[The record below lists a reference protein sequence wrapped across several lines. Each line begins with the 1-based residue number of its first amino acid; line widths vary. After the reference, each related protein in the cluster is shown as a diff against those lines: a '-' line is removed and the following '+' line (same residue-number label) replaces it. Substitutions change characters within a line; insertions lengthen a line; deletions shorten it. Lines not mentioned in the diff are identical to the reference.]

1 MNKKQIRKR
10 KKWPWVLGGL
20 ILVIVAAV
28 VLLPSLM
35 PATLISNAVGVAVV
49 KGSIA
54 ETVVGTGALEER
66 EDEEPDET
74 IVQVPVGIKID
85 KVYFESDDDV
95 IAGDVLATVD
105 PLSLQQR
112 IAAVQS
118 EIAALDMQIYRS
130 KDDTDDE
137 YIRTGVSGRIK
148 KIYTEKGD
156 TVRDVMSDYGSLML
170 ISISG
175 RMAVDIETTADLSA
189 GDEVTVV
196 LENGSA
202 KTGEVAQIISG
213 GYTITLT
220 DNGPKL
226 GEAVEVLDKDK
237 NALGS
242 GTLYIEQQ
250 LAVTGTT
257 GTVKTV
263 HVSENEK
270 VSRNRK
276 LITLDNVPSTADYRQ
291 MLADRTALVDMLN
304 TLFALSETHSIYA
317 TAGGT
322 VLNIFVFE
330 DTVTAA
336 SAGGSE
342 QSGSSGDSLL
352 MDAFTI
358 KQADDAEVVFAIEV
372 DELDI
377 LSIQIDQEV
386 DLVFNALPDR
396 QFTGTISDIATESNS
411 QSGVA
416 KYTVEVSLT
425 KDESMRLGMNATA
438 TINIS
443 NKDDILT
450 LPMEALQ
457 EFGNNIFVFTQRD
470 EQTGE
475 LMGMKP
481 VETGV
486 SDGMFV
492 EIVSGL
498 SEGEMV
504 FFTPKT
510 SDSGPMF
517 MTAGAMP
524 IGGGPQGVR
533 QSGGDPQGRPVE
545 QGGGP
550 QTQQGGGGR

>member
-1 MNKKQIRKR
+1 MNKKQIGRR

-20 ILVIVAAV
+20 VLIIAAAV
-28 VLLPSLM
+28 VFLPSLM
-35 PATLISNAVGVAVV
+35 PATIVSNAVGVAVI

-54 ETVVGTGALEER
+54 ETVVGTGILEER
-66 EDEEPDET
+66 EDEEPDEV

-85 KVYFESDDDV
+85 KVNVDSDDD
-95 IAGDVLATVD
+95 IAKGDVMATVD
-105 PLSLQQR
+105 PLSVQQR
-112 IAAVQS
+112 IASVQS
-118 EIAALDMQIYRS
+118 EIASLDAQIYRS
-130 KDDTDDE
+130 KDDTDEE
-137 YIRTGVSGRIK
+137 YVRAGVSGRVK
-148 KIYTEKGD
+148 KIYAEKGD
-156 TVRDVMSDYGSLML
+156 TVRDVMSDYGLLML
-170 ISISG
+170 LSISG
-175 RMAVDIETTADLSA
+175 KMAVDIETTAELSV

-196 LENGSA
+196 LENGST
-202 KTGEVAQIISG
+202 KTGKVAQIISG
-213 GYTITLT
+213 GYTVRLT
-220 DNGPKL
+220 DNGPRL
-226 GEAVEVLDKDK
+226 DEAVEVLDKDK
-237 NALGS
+237 NVLGR
-242 GTLYIEQQ
+242 GTLYIERQ
-250 LAVTGTT
+250 LVVTGTT
-257 GTVKTV
+257 GTVKTIN
-263 HVSENEK
+263 VSENES

-276 LITLDNVPSTADYRQ
+276 LITLENVPSTAEYQQ

-304 TLFALSETHSIYA
+304 TLLALSETHLIYS
-317 TAGGT
+317 TADGT
-322 VLNIFVFE
+322 VSGISVFD
-330 DTVTAA
+330 DTVTAV
-336 SAGGSE
+336 SSGGAE
-342 QSGSSGDSLL
+342 QSGSGGDSLL

-358 KQADDAEVVFAIEV
+358 EQADDAEAVFAIEI

-396 QFTGTISDIATESNS
+396 MFTGTINDIATESNS

-416 KYTVEVSLT
+416 KYTVEVSLIR
-425 KDESMRLGMNATA
+425 DESMLFGMNATA

-443 NKDDILT
+443 SNDDILI

-457 EFGNNIFVFTQRD
+457 EFGNNIFVFTMRD

-475 LMGMKP
+475 LGGMKP

-486 SDGMFV
+486 SDGMHV

-498 SEGEMV
+498 TEGEMV

-510 SDSGPMF
+510 SNSGPMF

-524 IGGGPQGVR
+524 IGGGPQGGVR

-550 QTQQGGGGR
+550 QTQQGGG